1 MHAEA
6 NAVLNTNSSGC
17 SGATLYV
24 TMFPCNECAK
34 LMIQAGISRVIY
46 YEACCQRL
54 TLARSWRRVV
64 LRIACGSGGTAHACC
79 CCRTLARIIHS
90 SHHSISQCLS
100 AQLQCCHC
108 ALAWRVIAW
117 PCASRQDVPS
127 CSRCF
132 QLGFPGRCANTK
144 LRTSPS
150 VARSAGEGG
159 TAAAVQH

>member
-46 YEACCQRL
+46 YEACCQL

-64 LRIACGSGGTAHACC
+64 LRIACGGGGTAHACY
-79 CCRTLARIIHS
+79 CCRMLACIIH
-90 SHHSISQCLS
+90 SHHSISQCLG

-108 ALAWRVIAW
+108 ALARRFIAG

-132 QLGFPGRCANTK
+132 QLGF
-144 LRTSPS
+144 L
-150 VARSAGEGG
+150 
-159 TAAAVQH
+159 AAVLTRNCAHLHQ